1 MKTSTL
7 AYEIC
12 KPIGLTFIV
21 VFSLFALT
29 AAVTT
34 PAQAETTNCTAIT
47 TLPFIINTQGVY
59 CFTGNLSTNSASGN
73 AITVNTNNVTI
84 DLNGFKLGG
93 LGAGDSTDATGIYAF
108 QRKNITIRNGIV
120 RGFRFGIWLTDTTPH
135 TISQGH
141 LIEDILVDQNTV
153 FGIAVSGRGNIIR
166 RNQVVD
172 TGGSTI
178 FNDALGI
185 DVFGPGNDV
194 LNNRIATTTASS
206 MGDAYGIRLG
216 EADGSVVQGNRVGET
231 TDAGGTSYGIFI
243 TGSDF
248 VTARHNTIIT
258 ADFGLFYTLSGS
270 GKYMGN
276 LTDDIATTAFTGGT
290 AVGTNN

>member
-1 MKTSTL
+1 MKTSSITVPRMFVLLLCVLL
-7 AYEIC
+7 A
-12 KPIGLTFIV
+12 T
-21 VFSLFALT
+21 S
-29 AAVTT
+29 

-47 TLPFIINTQGVY
+47 TLPFIINAQGVY
-59 CFTGNLSTNSASGN
+59 CFTSKLSTNITSGSA
-73 AITVNTNNVTI
+73 IIINTNNVTI

-93 LGAGDSTDATGIYAF
+93 LAAGDGTEATGIYAF

-120 RGFRFGIWLTDTTPH
+120 RGFDSGIWLGDASPYTT
-135 TISQGH
+135 SQGH
-141 LIEDILVDQNTV
+141 LIEDILADQNTLT
-153 FGIAVSGRGNIIR
+153 GITVRGRGNTIR

-178 FNDALGI
+178 FNFINGI
-185 DVFGPGNDV
+185 EIFGPGNDV

-206 MGDAYGIRLG
+206 TGEASGIFLAD
-216 EADGSVVQGNRVGET
+216 ADGSVVQDNRVGET
-231 TDAGGTSYGIFI
+231 MDAGEGSYGILI
-243 TGSDF
+243 RSSDF
-248 VTARHNTIIT
+248 VTARNNTITT
-258 ADFGLFYTLSGS
+258 ADFGLFYDGDST